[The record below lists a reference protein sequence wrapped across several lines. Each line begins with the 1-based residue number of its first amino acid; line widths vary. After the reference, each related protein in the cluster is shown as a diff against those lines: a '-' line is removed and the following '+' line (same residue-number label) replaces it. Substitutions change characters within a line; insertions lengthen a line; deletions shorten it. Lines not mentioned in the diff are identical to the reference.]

1 MGPAVRLS
9 VSLDDDLYQA
19 LALEAE
25 EAGRS
30 LADVIRDRL
39 RASIFGEEA
48 VGEVRN
54 VGELAES
61 LLAQGLTNE
70 AVLAEVRR
78 RLPDAKTS
86 PASVAWYRSNMKRKG
101 LPVISQVEARRKAAS
116 APK

>member
-1 MGPAVRLS
+1 MGRSHRLS
-9 VSLDDDLYQA
+9 VSLDDDLYEA

-39 RASIFGEEA
+39 RASVLGDGA

-70 AVLAEVRR
+70 AVLTEVRR

-86 PASVAWYRSNMKRKG
+86 LASVAWYRSNMKRRG
-101 LPVISQVEARRKAAS
+101 LSVISQVEARRKAAS
-116 APK
+116 ALK